1 MAISF
6 TGAHFPQEVILMG
19 GSITG
24 GNVNAAAEANIYN
37 DPEAAQI
44 VFQAGWPLTMV
55 GLDVANKTLLTQKY
69 LDQLGSTHGP
79 INDLVYGIGKY
90 LIALSAQFGL
100 SGTAM

>member
-1 MAISF
+1 
-6 TGAHFPQEVILMG
+6 MG

-55 GLDVANKTLLTQKY
+55 GLEVGDKTLFSEVSRPTRP
-69 LDQLGSTHGP
+69 DP
-79 INDLVYGIGKY
+79 R
-90 LIALSAQFGL
+90 
-100 SGTAM
+100 SGQ